1 MKSTTCTVL
10 VTQQL
15 RMNGPT
21 LGGEERRRGGGVVA
35 VRLEDWRGGDVK
47 YKKGRDETR
56 QRGEEEKGKEWVS
69 FWIGR
74 VGLFADGG
82 RGFAVR

>member
-1 MKSTTCTVL
+1 M
-10 VTQQL
+10 
-15 RMNGPT
+15 
-21 LGGEERRRGGGVVA
+21 
-35 VRLEDWRGGDVK
+35 RLEDWRGGDVK

-56 QRGEEEKGKEWVS
+56 QRGEEEKEKEWVS
-69 FWIGR
+69 PWIGR